1 MANLGGSVDE
11 LDIDLLGLPRLD
23 SGEDRLSEGDGSL
36 SSADDTTLDENV
48 VLVDLTV
55 MGEATE
61 GRDVLGHGV
70 CLGRGV
76 VFNTSHG
83 TSTDTV
89 DLFVD
94 LRSGVVAHLTAAGN
108 RPLDGRGMP
117 GADTSDLAATSVRLA
132 LQSLDI
138 EALHHTLSALTL
150 GDTND
155 IDALALLE
163 DAADADLL
171 LELAVGPL
179 DLVRDGATVNLDLH
193 DVSLVLTEGKLAD
206 LSCANDA
213 DNSGVLGDTVD
224 IALHV
229 LLGALVRLVLAV
241 DVLGVSL
248 LLGAHPVLVEAALH
262 VVVHV
267 LGPDGGEGAHAT
279 GGLDVADEAN
289 DLKRRALDDCGRV
302 DDILLDGLLTLTTLL
317 ILDDVGHASLV
328 ADEGGKVDGLGGVIA
343 GVRSDAAT
351 RMAGAPLGQVG
362 ERAVSGVLVL
372 TVRHST
378 R

>member
-1 MANLGGSVDE
+1 MADLGGSVDE

-23 SGEDRLSEGDGSL
+23 SGEDRLSQGDGSL

-55 MGEATE
+55 VGEATE

-70 CLGRGV
+70 GLGRGV
-76 VFNTSHG
+76 VVNTVHG

-89 DLFVD
+89 DLLVD

-108 RPLDGRGMP
+108 RPLDGGGMP

-132 LQSLDI
+132 LQSLDV
-138 EALHHTLSALTL
+138 EALDHTLGALTL
-150 GDTND
+150 GDTDD

-179 DLVRDGATVNLDLH
+179 DLVLDGATVNLDLH

-206 LSCANDA
+206 LSGADHA
-213 DNSGVLGDTVD
+213 DNSGVLGDAVD

-229 LLGALVRLVLAV
+229 LLGALVGLVLAV
-241 DVLGVSL
+241 DVLGESL
-248 LLGAHPVLVEAALH
+248 LLGVHPVLVESALH
-262 VVVHV
+262 VIVHV
-267 LGPDGGEGAHAT
+267 LGPDGGESAHAT

-289 DLKRRALDDCGRV
+289 DLKRRALNDGGRV

-328 ADEGGKVDGLGGVIA
+328 ADEGGKVDGLGGIVA
-343 GVRSDAAT
+343 GVGSDAAA
-351 RMAGAPLGQVG
+351 RMAGTPLGQVG
-362 ERAVSGVLVL
+362 EGAVSGVLVL
-372 TVRHST
+372 TVRHSA